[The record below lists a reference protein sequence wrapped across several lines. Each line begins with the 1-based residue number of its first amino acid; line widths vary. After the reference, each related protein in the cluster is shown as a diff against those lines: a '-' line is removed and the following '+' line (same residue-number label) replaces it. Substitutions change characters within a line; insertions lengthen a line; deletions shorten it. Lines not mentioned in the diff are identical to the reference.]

1 MTNAHA
7 GTWAVEAAVSSE
19 SVEVAAKLEE
29 LTSPVLSRRC
39 ARRHEV

>member
-19 SVEVAAKLEE
+19 SVEVAAKL
-29 LTSPVLSRRC
+29 LSRVTTMVLATRLRC
-39 ARRHEV
+39 T